1 MNAPL
6 ESLTEVETEKD
17 GGWGEGK
24 KQRLLSSLAP
34 SHIVFFFV
42 LASRPLS
49 GGSKR
54 TQRLTLAQKYVC
66 RQFTCGKS
74 AKKKYLFTYLPTTE
88 QSKKIVTCTRIYN
101 RARTVHWTQF
111 TKYGRCPQG
120 TGKGET
126 SVCWEV
132 CARKF
137 YRREKSWN
145 VL

>member
-6 ESLTEVETEKD
+6 KSLTEVETEKD

-24 KQRLLSSLAP
+24 KQLLLSPLAP

-54 TQRLTLAQKYVC
+54 TKRLTLAQKYLC

-74 AKKKYLFTYLPTTE
+74 AQKKILIYLFTNNRTE
-88 QSKKIVTCTRIYN
+88 QEDC
-101 RARTVHWTQF
+101 HLHQD
-111 TKYGRCPQG
+111 
-120 TGKGET
+120 
-126 SVCWEV
+126 
-132 CARKF
+132 
-137 YRREKSWN
+137 
-145 VL
+145 L